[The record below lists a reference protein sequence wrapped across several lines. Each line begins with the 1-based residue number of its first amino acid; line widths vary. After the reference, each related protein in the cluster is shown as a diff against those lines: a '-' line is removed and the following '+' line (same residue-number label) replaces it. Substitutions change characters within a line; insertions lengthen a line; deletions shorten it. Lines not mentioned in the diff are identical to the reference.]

1 MADKVKVDVEV
12 NASKAAAALTSI
24 DDKLTGFT
32 ETVKEARETMAGWVG
47 GLADFAVRIEQQE
60 RAIARLGSAYDTV
73 LAATNGAIS
82 AQQAF
87 TLRGQI
93 QAAGIQV
100 NDRALAAL
108 TRQAREWAD
117 VTGNDAAQAVEKLTN
132 AIVNNSEDALA
143 EMNLS
148 MARGA
153 TGAQTLTNVVGELER
168 RFAGTAPAARTLQQD
183 IERLPAAFDAMGA
196 AMLRSVEGPLARLFE
211 SMSSIAGVSV
221 SMRQAVRE
229 IADAGDTLRAV
240 DQQQQR
246 ASEDNARQTAREQ
259 LINRARTL
267 GVRVTMQELRGL
279 NVQQLSRLQQQL
291 ETAAGLQNNARGRTG
306 DVNAAFASI
315 TNLGGASL
323 LQEAFG
329 GALGMIQQDAEREQR
344 AAERRAGT
352 TNNRI
357 LSEMEAGI
365 ERKQRKPEAAANSQ
379 AAQELER
386 ARTAYAEAVADG
398 MERGAVIVTVD
409 DMPRNARETLA
420 AYFTRL
426 AGLQRDFNSMGA
438 TNDLAPTNTAEL
450 EADRGKA
457 EAAFAEQRAGTERD
471 RERFQRISGRDRE
484 TRARALSQDR
494 SFGGGVTRAFGL
506 SSDAIRTEMELTDKY
521 ASTFVNAV
529 GRMGEAFTRHVGLVV
544 SGQESIGVAFLS
556 VANEVSTSLAQQALP
571 EAMMEL
577 ARGFAALAN
586 PITAPTAPLHFTA
599 AGVFGAV
606 AAGAGVVALGSGA
619 ALSAMQAPPGAG
631 AAATGAARAASG
643 SSRGSL
649 TQERA
654 APVTVVM
661 SSLVPAGPADA
672 QRARDGL
679 RHARRQ
685 GFDDRLPRRVE
696 F

>member
-1 MADKVKVDVEV
+1 VADKVKVDVEF
-12 NASKAAAALTSI
+12 NAGKALAAITSL
-24 DDKLTGFT
+24 DDRLTGFT
-32 ETVKEARETMAGWVG
+32 ETVGEARDVMTGLVG
-47 GLADFAVRIEQQE
+47 GVLNFAVRVEQQE
-60 RAIARLGSAYDTV
+60 RALARLGTAYDAVT
-73 LAATNGAIS
+73 AATNGAIS
-82 AQQAF
+82 AQEAL

-100 NDRALAAL
+100 NERALAAL

-117 VTGNDAAQAVEKLTN
+117 ATGNDAAQAIEKLTN
-132 AIVNNSEDALA
+132 AIVNNSEDALS

-153 TGAQTLTNVVGELER
+153 TGAQTLSNVVGELER
-168 RFAGTAPAARTLQQD
+168 RFAGTAPAARTLAQD
-183 IERLPAAFDAMGA
+183 LERIPAAFDAMA
-196 AMLRSVEGPLARLFE
+196 AAAARALEGPLDQLFQKVANFFG
-211 SMSSIAGVSV
+211 ISV
-221 SMRQAVRE
+221 TIRQAIRE
-229 IADAGDTLRAV
+229 MADAGDALRGLDRTRAGTDAAEARRQQRGRLETALREGRV
-240 DQQQQR
+240 QISATNRSNFGDLSNLTEQERARVIRAANPLYATGGSITESVNNALREIGDERLSASVQQQQT
-246 ASEDNARQTAREQ
+246 ASAR
-259 LINRARTL
+259 
-267 GVRVTMQELRGL
+267 
-279 NVQQLSRLQQQL
+279 
-291 ETAAGLQNNARGRTG
+291 
-306 DVNAAFASI
+306 
-315 TNLGGASL
+315 
-323 LQEAFG
+323 
-329 GALGMIQQDAEREQR
+329 
-344 AAERRAGT
+344 
-352 TNNRI
+352 
-357 LSEMEAGI
+357 SEMDADV
-365 ERKQRKPEAAANSQ
+365 ERKQRKPQSTTTDAAAVSAQRDLNRAIAEALVRGAPRVPIGRPTRGETMSDYLQRLTAMQRQLTSGALTPAQMDELAARGAEMDEEAAG
-379 AAQELER
+379 
-386 ARTAYAEAVADG
+386 TA
-398 MERGAVIVTVD
+398 
-409 DMPRNARETLA
+409 
-420 AYFTRL
+420 
-426 AGLQRDFNSMGA
+426 
-438 TNDLAPTNTAEL
+438 
-450 EADRGKA
+450 RGKA

-484 TRARALSQDR
+484 TRSRALSQDR

-521 ASTFVNAV
+521 ASTFVGAV

-599 AGVFGAV
+599 AGIFGAV

-619 ALSAMQAPPGAG
+619 ALSAMQGPPGAG

-649 TQERA
+649 TQEQA

-685 GFDDRLPRRVE
+685 GFDDRLPRRIE